1 MTNLTDLEAARI
13 QLDRFLEEAG
23 GPGLEALVSWLMAAS
38 PEASDGTNRRNERLA
53 NLATALDAH
62 PESQR
67 IVAGLRAAWGHH
79 SAVRLI
85 AEMGVPTHVTLMK
98 EVTDRVV
105 DRFVP
110 RYEPEDDLFVIV
122 ERLQLGEAD
131 ADWIEALTPQL
142 LEPWRTVMAL
152 SDRALLDAAALLAIR
167 AASTGLTR
175 SLLLLQPDRPESSS
189 PFFHLPGIVQAVI
202 ASPENVELREQ
213 WQTTHAACHEALRE
227 AHQRLDVKG
236 VSADLIYRLE
246 VLEAVLG
253 RLDGIMRVISV
264 RGAGPLLAA
273 AIVRSGSRQRGVRAL
288 IRNSMKR
295 LSRHVVEHTGKAGEH
310 YVVRT
315 RDEWNKAG
323 RSAMGAGVITA
334 VTAAAKF
341 GVTGMPLSPFMTG
354 IGLAIV
360 YSVSF
365 VLLQLF
371 HFSLASKQP
380 ANTASALAAALD
392 TRRDG
397 DQEVELVAS
406 VTRSQTV
413 VTMGNVVAA
422 IPMAIVLV
430 LIGWLLAGKPMLGP
444 ETATYAVKSLNPLR
458 TATIPY
464 AMVTGV
470 FLWLSSL
477 AAGWAANWNAHR
489 GVAAAVASSARL
501 RRAIGQQ
508 GAAGVARFIVGYVA
522 LGVLLGLVPV
532 ILQFIG
538 IPVEVR
544 HVTLHS
550 AQLALGAWSLA
561 GSTGIVWSDVAW
573 GFAGVVATGICNFA
587 VSFLLSLRLAMRARD
602 VDGEQRSRIF
612 EQIRQAFRQ
621 SPRRFLAAPRE

>member
-1 MTNLTDLEAARI
+1 M
-13 QLDRFLEEAG
+13 
-23 GPGLEALVSWLMAAS
+23 
-38 PEASDGTNRRNERLA
+38 
-53 NLATALDAH
+53 
-62 PESQR
+62 
-67 IVAGLRAAWGHH
+67 
-79 SAVRLI
+79 
-85 AEMGVPTHVTLMK
+85 
-98 EVTDRVV
+98 
-105 DRFVP
+105 
-110 RYEPEDDLFVIV
+110 
-122 ERLQLGEAD
+122 
-131 ADWIEALTPQL
+131 
-142 LEPWRTVMAL
+142 
-152 SDRALLDAAALLAIR
+152 
-167 AASTGLTR
+167 
-175 SLLLLQPDRPESSS
+175 
-189 PFFHLPGIVQAVI
+189 
-202 ASPENVELREQ
+202 
-213 WQTTHAACHEALRE
+213 
-227 AHQRLDVKG
+227 
-236 VSADLIYRLE
+236 
-246 VLEAVLG
+246 
-253 RLDGIMRVISV
+253 
-264 RGAGPLLAA
+264 
-273 AIVRSGSRQRGVRAL
+273 
-288 IRNSMKR
+288 
-295 LSRHVVEHTGKAGEH
+295 
-310 YVVRT
+310 VRT

-323 RSAMGAGVITA
+323 KSAMGAGVITA

-354 IGLAIV
+354 IVLAIL

-508 GAAGVARFIVGYVA
+508 GAAGVARFIDENGSGIVGYVA

-538 IPVEVR
+538 IPIEVR

-587 VSFLLSLRLAMRARD
+587 VSFLLSLRLAMRARE